1 MLNKLVRLTGRSI
14 HKTDEY
20 LNGNGSN
27 KPGKIEELK
36 LEYRASRQG
45 LVPPDEVTK
54 DEIDLATLEWAARNG
69 WDLPNS
75 SS

>member
-20 LNGNGSN
+20 LNGNGAN